1 MPLFYRFVD
10 PAYNLQGGS
19 FPGTVGESTYGRI
32 NVTSGGIGGGDGS
45 ANADGA
51 TPSGGPNAGTLFVA
65 FGEDATSLHF
75 NRPARAL
82 AQNTDILDNILRGSI
97 PRVERDSITL
107 STSSSTVAVTGDMF
121 VGPYGMA
128 NTQSNINE
136 LVYLENADGTP
147 IWISGQIV
155 TCSLIQ
161 NGSGGNVLGTSE
173 DGFYTAPTL
182 SFPIPLPAGTY
193 TLFCGRRTSYANM
206 FEAKA
211 DALVAE
217 HILGRAEDSLL
228 WINFSH
234 GLDGKYRKSSKRT
247 GGGSVPDAGGLQDS
261 DTPGSGSLI
270 NRDGTSVSIV
280 GVSHTWDETPNP
292 YDDPLRAQLTTLPIA
307 NWFTGSAAYT
317 NFDPTQSGNSGH
329 VHVTT
334 RRSYV
339 GGTENGSNYRDVA
352 ATLVVNVVDLNALV
366 QTLNETSGSDVYYT
380 YMCVRTPAVLNP
392 GGAGGSYVQVNSPY
406 FVQNDSA
413 NTGIALQQD
422 IMLIE
427 YSVSGVT
434 YRRPY
439 VAQSIVNATTLALS
453 LLGGDSTSTASAP
466 SFSANTSC
474 YVTWLQVVDVVG
486 GVSSNQG
493 GSYSF
498 GTNYNG
504 FMHAAPG
511 RNRAGAP
518 DAGNAD
524 AGVGFFGRAVNSDVV
539 ASFGG
544 FNPLSGVQQA
554 LATILANGDIVTYGG
569 VTAIAGTL
577 NTSGVTGTGNGTGY
591 GVLGTGGAGS
601 SANGAGVY
609 GVGGGTSGDPNTGG
623 IGVFGFG
630 GPSSGMGGIG
640 VRGQGYGG
648 NVGGSFLGSIGSAD
662 IALTGTG
669 TAHSLGGPATPTA
682 AQLNSIGASN
692 VAKAWASYTI
702 DSTGTVTIQDGY
714 NVASV
719 ALSGN
724 TFTVTFASALASAHY
739 VVVAPP
745 MVIFNDPLTLA
756 GYFMFT
762 ADCVNNDSAK
772 TMGGFTLYGF
782 EVNSTSGGAVAN
794 NITTASIIAGQHAF
808 GSFVVFGNQ
817 PTG

>member
-270 NRDGTSVSIV
+270 NRDGASVSIV

-339 GGTENGSNYRDVA
+339 EGTENGSNCRDVA
-352 ATLVVNVVDLNALV
+352 ATLVVNVVDLNANV
-366 QTLNETSGSDVYYT
+366 ATLNETSGSDVYYT

-406 FVQNDSA
+406 FVQNDRA
-413 NTGIALQQD
+413 NTGIALYQD

-591 GVLGTGGAGS
+591 GVLGTGGTGS

-623 IGVFGFG
+623 TGVFGLG

-640 VRGQGYGG
+640 VKGQGYAG
-648 NVGGSFLGSIGSAD
+648 NVGGSFLGSGGSAD

-669 TAHSLGGPATPTA
+669 TARSLGAPATPTA

-702 DSTGTVTIQDGY
+702 ASTGTVTIQDGY

-739 VVVAPP
+739 AVVAPP
-745 MVIFNDPLTLA
+745 MAVFNSTPTLVS
-756 GYFMFT
+756 YFMFT
-762 ADCVNNDSAK
+762 TDCVNNDSAK